1 MAAARVLAVVVVF
14 GKAPKDVPC
23 LAQLRQW
30 QSEGHEGPGF
40 RLSHV
45 LIYDNSAVSS
55 ADFKPLVSEDATYVH
70 DRANGGTRAAYHS
83 ALRQARALK
92 CDWLLLLDHDTV
104 LPADYLRASYAA
116 LENNAC
122 PQEIGAIVPSVTVDG
137 RVASPSIIKHY
148 GRVIP
153 GRAARA
159 SASGSVTA
167 IASAAFIRT
176 EHMADVAPIPADFGL
191 DYLDHWL
198 FRSLTA
204 QGRKIAVSG
213 AEVNHSLSVWAM
225 ESMPASR
232 YQSILRAEY
241 HFLRDAPGF
250 AASRYFAW
258 HALRTFKMALRMRT
272 WRLIRTCLKHFVTIL
287 AHR

>member
-1 MAAARVLAVVVVF
+1 VVVVF
-14 GKAPKDVPC
+14 GKAAGDVPC

-30 QSEGHEGPGF
+30 QSERHEGSGF
-40 RLSHV
+40 RLSHI

-55 ADFKPLVSEDATYVH
+55 ADFEPLVSKDVTHVR

-92 CDWLLLLDHDTV
+92 CDWLLLLDHDTA
-104 LPADYLRASYAA
+104 LPADYLSASYAA
-116 LENNAC
+116 LEINAS
-122 PQEIGAIVPSVTVDG
+122 PQEIGAVVPSVTVNG
-137 RVASPSIIKHY
+137 RLASPSIIKHY

-153 GRAARA
+153 DRAARA

-176 EHMADVAPIPADFGL
+176 EHLADVAPIPADFGL
-191 DYLDHWL
+191 DYLDQWL

-225 ESMPASR
+225 ESMPVCR
-232 YQSILRAEY
+232 YESILTAEY
-241 HFLRDAPGF
+241 RFLRGGPGF
-250 AASRYFAW
+250 AAPAYFAW
-258 HALRTFKMALRMRT
+258 HLFRTLKMASRLRT
-272 WRLIRTCLKHFVTIL
+272 WRLMRTCLRHFGTIV